1 MMGKSVSCFTAFA
14 KSTMSFLT
22 VVVTAVLLSSLFHTA
37 PAVAG
42 GFPAPNFTAPR
53 AFDAGANC
61 FSVAVGDFNGDGAS
75 DLAVADID
83 SDKVSVLLSKGDGTF
98 QPAAN
103 YAVGMAPVS
112 VAVADFNGDG
122 KLDLVV
128 ANDDAWDVSS
138 LTYTNGISVL
148 LGNGDGRFQPAISFG
163 AGTSPRSVAVGDF
176 NSDGKPDLVVAN
188 LDSHDVSVLLG
199 NGDGTFRPAINYGA
213 GTEPV
218 SVAVGDFNGDGKL
231 DLAVADRSSW
241 DNSKV
246 GFINGIVSVLLGKG
260 DGSFRAAANYSVG
273 ISPFSIAVSDFNGD
287 GKPDLAVA
295 NSISGDVSVL
305 LGKGDG
311 TFQAAVNYVA
321 GIYPVSV
328 AVGDFNDDGSPDLV
342 VANEESDNVSVLLG
356 KGDGTFQS
364 AVNYCAGAG
373 PRSVAVGDFNKD
385 GKTDLI
391 VANWFSHHVSML
403 VGRGDGTFQSAV
415 NYPAGSSPVS
425 VSVADFN
432 GDGKLDL
439 AVANVGWAQDYPES
453 GISVLPGVGDG
464 TFQSAIRTGAAGLI
478 PGPMAVGDFNGDG
491 RVDAAVVERRSASV
505 SVLLGKGDATFQT
518 AVNYSVSGSPISIV
532 AADFDGDGK
541 PDLAVANQNST
552 NSPGLGNVS
561 ILLGRGD
568 GTFLTSINYGVG
580 TNPVSIAAADFNGD
594 GKPDLVVANGGTPGS
609 LPPPEGGG
617 TVIPRDFGSISIL
630 SGNGDGTFQN
640 AVNFRAGKFPVSV
653 AVGDFNRDGKL
664 DLAVANNGAQY
675 NYSDN
680 SVSVLFG
687 RGDGTFPTL
696 VNYGVGKY
704 PVSVAVA
711 DFNGDGKADIAVA
724 ELHSGDVSVL
734 TGNGDGT
741 FQAPV
746 NYAAGCPWFM
756 AVGDLNGDGKPDI
769 AAANLN
775 LGTVSVLLNISVS
788 PGMDFAIHRSATA
801 MTFSWPL
808 PSAAFLL
815 ESASNLGST
824 NWQRAVEVPAT
835 NSGRLEIAVPLN
847 QPQRFFRLRKP

>member
-1 MMGKSVSCFTAFA
+1 MTGKSVSCFMAFV

-22 VVVTAVLLSSLFHTA
+22 VVVTAVRLSSLFQTT

-42 GFPAPNFTAPR
+42 VSPAPNFTAPR
-53 AFDAGANC
+53 TFDAGANC

-83 SDKVSVLLSKGDGTF
+83 SDKVSVLLSRGDGTF

-128 ANDDAWDVSS
+128 ANDDVWDVSN

-148 LGNGDGRFQPAISFG
+148 LGNGDGKFQPAVSVG
-163 AGTSPRSVAVGDF
+163 AGTSPRSVAVGDL
-176 NSDGKPDLVVAN
+176 NNDGKPDLVVAN

-199 NGDGTFRPAINYGA
+199 KGDGTFRAAVNHGA
-213 GTEPV
+213 GMPV
-218 SVAVGDFNGDGKL
+218 SVAVGDFNRDGKL
-231 DLAVADRSSW
+231 DLAVASYLAW
-241 DNSKV
+241 DNSKL
-246 GFINGIVSVLLGKG
+246 GFTNGIVSVLLGKG
-260 DGSFRAAANYSVG
+260 DGSFRAAVNYSAG
-273 ISPFSIAVSDFNGD
+273 MRPFSIAVSDFNGD

-295 NSISGDVSVL
+295 NFISGDVSVL

-328 AVGDFNDDGSPDLV
+328 VVSDFNGDGRPDLV
-342 VANEESDNVSVLLG
+342 VANEESDNVSVMLG

-391 VANWFSHHVSML
+391 VANWFSRHVSML
-403 VGRGDGTFQSAV
+403 VGKGDGTFQSAV
-415 NYPAGSSPVS
+415 NYTAGSSAVS

-439 AVANVGWAQDYPES
+439 AVANVGWAPDYPES
-453 GISVLPGVGDG
+453 GISVLLGDG
-464 TFQSAIRTGAAGLI
+464 DGAFQSAARSGAAGLI

-491 RVDAAVVERRSASV
+491 RVDAAVVERRSGSV

-518 AVNYSVSGSPISIV
+518 AVNCSVSGSPISIT

-541 PDLAVANQNST
+541 LDLAVANQNST
-552 NSPGLGNVS
+552 NNRGSGNVS
-561 ILLGRGD
+561 VLLGRGD
-568 GTFLTSINYGVG
+568 GTFQTSINYGVG
-580 TNPVSIAAADFNGD
+580 TNPVSIATADFNRD
-594 GKPDLVVANGGTPGS
+594 GKLDLVVANGGVPGS
-609 LPPPEGGG
+609 PPPLDGGG
-617 TVIPRDFGSISIL
+617 TAIPPDFGSISIL
-630 SGNGDGTFQN
+630 SGNGDGTFQT

-653 AVGDFNRDGKL
+653 AVGDFNGDGNL
-664 DLAVANNGAQY
+664 DLAVANNGAQH

-680 SVSVLFG
+680 SISVLFG

-711 DFNGDGKADIAVA
+711 DFNGDDKADIAVA
-724 ELHSGDVSVL
+724 ELNSGSISVL

-741 FQAPV
+741 FQAAV
-746 NYAAGCPWFM
+746 NYAAGCPWFQ
-756 AVGDLNGDGKPDI
+756 AVGDFNGDGKPDI
-769 AAANLN
+769 AVANLN
-775 LGTVSVLLNISVS
+775 LGTVSVLLNISIAR
-788 PGMDFAIHRSATA
+788 GIDFAIQRSATA

-808 PSAAFLL
+808 PSAAFVL
-815 ESASNLGST
+815 ESTSNLGST
-824 NWQRAVEVPAT
+824 NWQRAVEAPTT

-847 QPQRFFRLRKP
+847 QPQRFFRLREP

>member
-1 MMGKSVSCFTAFA
+1 MMGKSVSCFVAFA

-22 VVVTAVLLSSLFHTA
+22 VVMSAVRLSSLFDTA

-42 GFPAPNFTAPR
+42 EFPAPNFTAPGT
-53 AFDAGANC
+53 FDAGANC

-83 SDKVSVLLSKGDGTF
+83 SDKVSVLLSRGDGTF

-128 ANDDAWDVSS
+128 ANDDVWDVSN

-148 LGNGDGRFQPAISFG
+148 LGNGDGKFQPAVSVG
-163 AGTSPRSVAVGDF
+163 AGTSPRSVAVGDL
-176 NSDGKPDLVVAN
+176 NNDGKPDLVVAN

-199 NGDGTFRPAINYGA
+199 
-213 GTEPV
+213 
-218 SVAVGDFNGDGKL
+218 
-231 DLAVADRSSW
+231 
-241 DNSKV
+241 
-246 GFINGIVSVLLGKG
+246 KG
-260 DGSFRAAANYSVG
+260 DGSFRAAVNYSAG
-273 ISPFSIAVSDFNGD
+273 MRPFSIAVSDFNGD

-295 NSISGDVSVL
+295 NFISGDVSVL

-328 AVGDFNDDGSPDLV
+328 VVSDFNGDGRPDLV
-342 VANEESDNVSVLLG
+342 VANEESDNVSVMLG

-391 VANWFSHHVSML
+391 VANWFSRHVSML
-403 VGRGDGTFQSAV
+403 VGKGDGTFQSAV
-415 NYPAGSSPVS
+415 NYTAGPSPVS

-432 GDGKLDL
+432 GDGKPDL
-439 AVANVGWAQDYPES
+439 AVANDGWAPDYPES
-453 GISVLPGVGDG
+453 GISVLLGDG
-464 TFQSAIRTGAAGLI
+464 DGAFQSAARSGAAGLI

-491 RVDAAVVERRSASV
+491 RVDAAVVERRSGSV

-518 AVNYSVSGSPISIV
+518 AVNCSVSGSPISIT

-541 PDLAVANQNST
+541 LDLAVANQNST
-552 NSPGLGNVS
+552 NNRGSGNVS
-561 ILLGRGD
+561 VLLGRGD
-568 GTFLTSINYGVG
+568 GTFQTSINYGVG
-580 TNPVSIAAADFNGD
+580 TNPVSIATADFNRD
-594 GKPDLVVANGGTPGS
+594 GKLDLVVANGGVPGS
-609 LPPPEGGG
+609 PPPLDGGG
-617 TVIPRDFGSISIL
+617 TAIPPDFGSISIL
-630 SGNGDGTFQN
+630 SGNGDGTFQT

-653 AVGDFNRDGKL
+653 AVGDFNGDGNL
-664 DLAVANNGAQY
+664 DLAVANNGAQH

-680 SVSVLFG
+680 SISVLFG

-711 DFNGDGKADIAVA
+711 DFNGDDKADIAVA
-724 ELHSGDVSVL
+724 S
-734 TGNGDGT
+734 
-741 FQAPV
+741 
-746 NYAAGCPWFM
+746 
-756 AVGDLNGDGKPDI
+756 
-769 AAANLN
+769 LN
-775 LGTVSVLLNISVS
+775 LGTVSVLLNISIAR
-788 PGMDFAIHRSATA
+788 GIDFAIQRSATA

-808 PSAAFLL
+808 PSAAFVL
-815 ESASNLGST
+815 ESTSNLGST
-824 NWQRAVEVPAT
+824 NWQRAVEAPTT

-847 QPQRFFRLRKP
+847 QPQRFFRLREP

>member
-1 MMGKSVSCFTAFA
+1 MWPIERSNMMGRSVSCFMAFA

-22 VVVTAVLLSSLFHTA
+22 VVVTAARVSSLFHTA

-42 GFPAPNFTAPR
+42 GSPAPNFTAPR
-53 AFDAGANC
+53 AFDAGGNC

-75 DLAVADID
+75 DLAVADFD
-83 SDKVSVLLSKGDGTF
+83 SDQVSVLLSKGDGTF

-122 KLDLVV
+122 KPDLVA
-128 ANDDAWDVSS
+128 ANDDVWDVSS

-148 LGNGDGRFQPAISFG
+148 LGKGDGSFQPAISFG
-163 AGTSPRSVAVGDF
+163 AGTSPGSVAAGDF

-188 LDSHDVSVLLG
+188 LDSHNVSMLLG
-199 NGDGTFRPAINYGA
+199 NGDGTFRAAVNYGA
-213 GTEPV
+213 GMDPV

-231 DLAVADRSSW
+231 DLAVANYPSW
-241 DNSKV
+241 DNGKP
-246 GFINGIVSVLLGKG
+246 GFTNGAVSVLLGKG
-260 DGSFRAAANYSVG
+260 DGSFRAAVNYSVG
-273 ISPFSIAVSDFNGD
+273 ISPVSIAVSDFNGD

-295 NSISGDVSVL
+295 NFISGDVSVL

-328 AVGDFNDDGSPDLV
+328 AVGDFNDDGRPDLV
-342 VANEESDNVSVLLG
+342 VANEESDNVSVLLA
-356 KGDGTFQS
+356 KGDGIFQA

-403 VGRGDGTFQSAV
+403 LGKGDGTFQSAV
-415 NYPAGSSPVS
+415 NYTAGSSPVS

-432 GDGKLDL
+432 GDGKPDL
-439 AVANVGWAQDYPES
+439 AVANDGWAPDYSES
-453 GISVLPGVGDG
+453 GISVLLGDG
-464 TFQSAIRTGAAGLI
+464 
-478 PGPMAVGDFNGDG
+478 D
-491 RVDAAVVERRSASV
+491 AVVERRYGSV

-518 AVNYSVSGSPISIV
+518 AVNYRVSGSPVSIA

-552 NSPGLGNVS
+552 NSSGSGNVS
-561 ILLGRGD
+561 VLLGRGD
-568 GTFLTSINYGVG
+568 GTFQTSVNYGVG

-609 LPPPEGGG
+609 LPPLEGGG
-617 TVIPRDFGSISIL
+617 TGIPSDFGSVSIL
-630 SGNGDGTFQN
+630 SGNGDGTFQT
-640 AVNFRAGKFPVSV
+640 AVNFRAGNFPVSV
-653 AVGDFNRDGKL
+653 AVGDFNGDGKP
-664 DLAVANNGAQY
+664 DLVVANNGTQY
-675 NYSDN
+675 NYSGN
-680 SVSVLFG
+680 GVSVLFG

-696 VNYGVGKY
+696 VNYGVGKH

-711 DFNGDGKADIAVA
+711 DFNGDDKADIAVA
-724 ELHSGDVSVL
+724 ELHSGDISVL
-734 TGNGDGT
+734 TGNGDGI

-746 NYAAGCPWFM
+746 NYAAGGPWFQ
-756 AVGDLNGDGKPDI
+756 AVGDFNGDGKPDI
-769 AAANLN
+769 AVANLN
-775 LGTVSVLLNISVS
+775 LGTVSVLLNISIA
-788 PGMDFAIHRSATA
+788 PGIDFAIQRSATA
-801 MTFSWPL
+801 LTFSWPL
-808 PSAAFLL
+808 PSAAFVL
-815 ESASNLGST
+815 ESVSNLGST
-824 NWQRAVEVPAT
+824 NWQRAAEVPST
-835 NSGRLEIAVPLN
+835 NSGRLEIIAPPK